1 MHWGTITWIFF
12 HTLAE
17 KIKEDRFEEHKAFLF
32 GVVTSL
38 CHCLP
43 CPDCRAHA
51 VKTLREHPMGA
62 IKTKAQF
69 KSYLHSFHNSVNV
82 RRKKKPKGADVLE
95 KYSSASLPRS
105 FVVLKTHFR
114 TTSPR
119 LMLEQM
125 TRVETLNSLTQQ
137 MRANAHLFD
146 L

>member
-17 KIKEDRFEEHKAFLF
+17 KIKEDRFAENKTFLF
-32 GVVTSL
+32 GIVTSL

-51 VKTLREHPMGA
+51 VKTLREHPMNR
-62 IKTKAQF
+62 IKTKDQF
-69 KSYLHSFHNSVNV
+69 KSYLHSFHNEVNL
-82 RRKKKPKGADVLE
+82 RRKKKPKGAGVLE

-105 FVVLKTHFR
+105 FVVLKAHFR

-125 TRVETLNSLTQQ
+125 TRVQTLHSLTQQ
-137 MRANAHLFD
+137 MRENEHLFD